1 MSDPKLELWLVRHGE
16 TDWNAEGRWQGHA
29 DVPLSEIGRDQA
41 HRLAQRL
48 EGVSFDAVISSD
60 LVRAL
65 ETARIVSARLGSS
78 PSLVIDPRWR
88 EIHVGALS
96 GLTPAEAEARG
107 LGRWHRPFD
116 ERYPDGESRAEM
128 GVRVAQALTQVA
140 REYAGKRAI
149 VFSHGGTIKSAF
161 GALLGDPQSAILG
174 SFGTLVNT
182 AISRFQVSL
191 ETTDPTDEGE
201 PDTVVRGRLL
211 SFNDTAHLE
220 QRFFEPKLENVL

>member
-16 TDWNAEGRWQGHA
+16 TTWNAEGRWQGHA
-29 DVPLSEIGRDQA
+29 DVPLSEVGRDQA

-60 LVRAL
+60 LIRAL
-65 ETARIVSARLGSS
+65 ETARIVAARLGGS
-78 PSLVIDPRWR
+78 PDVLIDPRWR
-88 EIHVGALS
+88 EIHVGALG

-128 GVRVAQALTQVA
+128 GVRVSHALAQVA
-140 REYAGKRAI
+140 REHAGQRAI

-161 GALLGDPQSAILG
+161 GALLGDPQSPILG
-174 SFGTLVNT
+174 SFGTLVNA

-191 ETTDPTDEGE
+191 ETIDPTDEGE
-201 PDTVVRGRLL
+201 PDTIARGRLL
-211 SFNDTAHLE
+211 VFNDTAHLE
-220 QRFFEPKLENVL
+220 ERVHEPNLERAL